1 MASPAVMRL
10 RAEASWGKAGGVV
23 HVQGVFKRM
32 QPSTATTR
40 PITITGTRPNLLMR
54 APLLLSLRA
63 AALIGAT
70 LIGLAGPAFALRG
83 PNDVRDMVRA
93 GEIMPFEVIQRRVIQ
108 ENQGEYVGAQFDQ
121 STRIYRFRFLRDGS
135 LINVDVDARTGERV
149 RRRQSF

>member
-1 MASPAVMRL
+1 
-10 RAEASWGKAGGVV
+10 
-23 HVQGVFKRM
+23 
-32 QPSTATTR
+32 
-40 PITITGTRPNLLMR
+40 MR
-54 APLLLSLRA
+54 ALLLLSLRA

-70 LIGLAGPAFALRG
+70 LIGLAGPALAG

-121 STRIYRFRFLRDGS
+121 SSRIYRFRFLRDGS